1 MTEHQAPHDI
11 ASRIAALHAGDPE
24 FARAVPSPDV
34 ADAIG
39 RQDGLTGA
47 IAAAMHGYA
56 DRPALAR
63 RSYRLVRDPAT
74 GRRTRELLPVFE
86 TLTYAE
92 LWQRVGRLAAAWA
105 HGGDGPRAEGT
116 GGPRAGGARGAD
128 GLHAERAHGA
138 SGLRAE
144 EFVATLGFTGVDYAV
159 IDLACMYLGAV
170 SVPLPTGSSAER
182 LAPVVAETGPRI
194 LAADTGSLDAAV
206 GAVLASDS
214 IERLVVFD
222 YDPQV
227 DGERE
232 AFEAAVAALAGRAE
246 VVPLADE
253 VDRGTRLPGVDPY
266 EDGDP
271 DRLAGLIYTSGS
283 TGTPKGAIFTAAML
297 TRMWQNARGGL
308 NAGGGS
314 GTPVFVLHFM
324 PMSHVNG
331 RAWLVNGLAAGGT
344 GYFAARG
351 DMSTLFEDIRL
362 ARPTVLSLVPRI
374 CDMVYQRHQLEAD
387 RIGRTGTPRPEAEA
401 AASALVR
408 DSLLGGRIVFA
419 LCGSAPL
426 SEAMHTFTA
435 ALLGTPVIDC
445 YGSTETTRAIVV
457 DQQIRRPPVTGYRL
471 ADVPELGYFSTDKP
485 YPRGELRVKSVGLFP
500 GYYRQPETTAR
511 AFDEDGYYRTGDV
524 FAETAPGRLVY
535 VDRTNNVVKLSQG
548 EFIAVSGLE
557 ALYTTSP
564 YIAQI
569 YVYGSGEQAFPLAVV
584 VPDAER
590 LGEADD
596 DTVRAAVLDS
606 LRELAHG
613 AGLNAY
619 EIPHDVLVERQPFT
633 LTNGLL
639 SGVGKLLRPVLKE
652 RYGPRLERL
661 YADIA
666 SGRAGRIAALRAAGR
681 EVTPLE
687 AVRTAAQITLGCPAS
702 LVRDEAAF
710 TDLGG
715 DSLSAHTFST
725 VLEQIL
731 DEEVPIQVILQP
743 SSTLARM
750 ADWLGAAR
758 AAREPRPTFASVHGA
773 GAHEVRAADLTLDR
787 FVAPRLLTAGRGARR
802 APADVR
808 NVLLTGATGYLGRF
822 LAVERL
828 RRAEETGGRLT
839 CLVRA
844 ADDGAARQRV
854 RECLR
859 AASAD
864 GTDRTDGTDPVVRA
878 EASGTDRTDR
888 TDRTHGADWFD
899 TVAEK
904 HLTVLAADLSAPRL
918 GLAEAVW
925 EELAEQTDQIVHAA
939 ALVNHVLPYQRLFAP
954 NVVATAELIE
964 LALTGRAKRFAQV
977 STVAA
982 ALLPDGSFLDESA
995 DIRTAYP
1002 VRSLDGSDAN
1012 GYATS
1017 KWAGEVL
1024 LREAHERTGLP
1035 VTVFRPD
1042 MVLAHRTLPGEL
1054 NLTDRFSRL
1063 LLTVLTTGMAP
1074 RSFYELDRDG
1084 GRQRAHYSGLPVDF
1098 TAAAITALSAEDGS
1112 GDDGYVTYNTVN
1124 AHDDGIS
1131 WDAFV
1136 DWLIDAGH
1144 PITRF
1149 DDHRQWHMRT
1159 EAALRGLPDHQRRL
1173 SLLPLMRAYAR
1184 PGAPRPGSAVPAARF
1199 STAVGTSGAGGAEG
1213 GVPSLTPAFI
1223 AKCVAD
1229 LRRHGL
1235 L

>member
-1 MTEHQAPHDI
+1 MSEHQAGHDV

-24 FARAVPSPDV
+24 FAGAVPSPDV

-39 RQDGLTGA
+39 RQDGLMGV

-63 RSYRLVRDPAT
+63 RAGRVVRDPAT
-74 GRRTRELLPVFE
+74 GRRTRELLPVFD

-105 HGGDGPRAEGT
+105 DGPDCL
-116 GGPRAGGARGAD
+116 RAGD
-128 GLHAERAHGA
+128 
-138 SGLRAE
+138 
-144 EFVATLGFTGVDYAV
+144 FVATLGFTGVDYAV

-170 SVPLPTGSSAER
+170 SVPLPTGSSAAR

-194 LAADTGSLDAAV
+194 LAADVGSLDAAV

-222 YDPQV
+222 YDPRV
-227 DGERE
+227 DDDRE
-232 AFEAAVAALAGRAE
+232 AFESAGGRLSGRAE
-246 VVPLADE
+246 VVPLVDE
-253 VDRGTRLPGVDPY
+253 VGRGARLPAAEPY

-271 DRLAGLIYTSGS
+271 DRLVGLIYTSGS
-283 TGTPKGAIFTAAML
+283 TGTPKGAIYTASMI

-314 GTPVFVLHFM
+314 GTPVFVLHYT

-351 DMSTLFEDIRL
+351 DMSTLFDDIRL
-362 ARPTVLSLVPRI
+362 SRPTVFSLVPRI
-374 CDMVYQRHQLEAD
+374 CDMVYQRYLLEAD
-387 RIGRTGTPRPEAEA
+387 RLGRTGTPRPRAEA

-408 DSLLGGRIVFA
+408 DSMLGGRIVFA

-435 ALLGTPVIDC
+435 SLLGTRIIDC

-457 DQQIRRPPVTGYRL
+457 DQEVRCPPVTGYRL

-485 YPRGELRVKSVGLFP
+485 HPRGELRVKSVGLFP
-500 GYYRQPETTAR
+500 GYYQQPEVTAR

-535 VDRTNNVVKLSQG
+535 VDRMNNVVKLSQG

-557 ALYTTSP
+557 ALYATSP
-564 YIAQI
+564 DIAQI
-569 YVYGSGEQAFPLAVV
+569 YVYGSSEQAFPLAVV

-590 LGEADD
+590 LGRADD
-596 DTVRAAVLDS
+596 AAVRAAVLDS

-613 AGLNAY
+613 AGLHAY
-619 EIPHDVLVERQPFT
+619 EIPHDVVVERQPFT
-633 LTNGLL
+633 VANGLL
-639 SGVGKLLRPVLKE
+639 SGVGKVLRPALKE
-652 RYGPRLERL
+652 HYGPRLERL

-666 SGRAGRIAALRAAGR
+666 AGRAGQIAALRAAGG

-687 AVRTAAQITLGCPAS
+687 AVRAAAQITLGCPSS
-702 LVRDEAAF
+702 LVRAEAAF

-743 SSTLARM
+743 SSTLARI
-750 ADWLGAAR
+750 ADRLGSAR
-758 AAREPRPTFASVHGA
+758 DAREPRPTVASVHG
-773 GAHEVRAADLTLDR
+773 GDAHEVRAVDLALDR
-787 FVAPRLLTAGRGARR
+787 FVDGRLLAAGRGARGGQ
-802 APADVR
+802 ASVQ

-822 LAVERL
+822 LAVDRL
-828 RRAEETGGRLT
+828 RRVAETGGRLT
-839 CLVRA
+839 CLARA
-844 ADDGAARQRV
+844 ADDVAARQRV
-854 RECLR
+854 LACLR
-859 AASAD
+859 GAVAD
-864 GTDRTDGTDPVVRA
+864 HT
-878 EASGTDRTDR
+878 
-888 TDRTHGADWFD
+888 DWFD
-899 TVAEK
+899 AAAAR
-904 HLTVLAADLSAPRL
+904 HLTVLAADVSAPRL
-918 GLAEAVW
+918 GLTETAW
-925 EELAEQTDQIVHAA
+925 ESLAGQTDQIVHAA
-939 ALVNHVLPYQRLFAP
+939 ALVNHVLPYHRLFAP
-954 NVVATAELIE
+954 NVAATAELIE
-964 LALTGRAKRFAQV
+964 LALTGRAKRFAYV

-982 ALLPDGSFLDESA
+982 AMLPDGSFLDETA
-995 DIRTAYP
+995 DVRTASP
-1002 VRSLDGSDAN
+1002 VRPLDDSDAN

-1042 MVLAHRTLPGEL
+1042 MILAHSSLPGGL

-1063 LLTVLTTGMAP
+1063 LLSVLTTGMAP
-1074 RSFYELDRDG
+1074 RSFYRLDRDG
-1084 GRQRAHYSGLPVDF
+1084 GRRRAHYSGLPVDF
-1098 TAAAITALSAEDGS
+1098 TAAAITSLSAGNE
-1112 GDDGYVTYNTVN
+1112 DGYVTYNTVN

-1131 WDAFV
+1131 WDEFV

-1149 DDHRQWHMRT
+1149 DDHRQWHMRA

-1184 PGAPRPGSAVPAARF
+1184 PGVPRAGSAVPASRF
-1199 STAVGTSGAGGAEG
+1199 STAVGALGVGEG
-1213 GVPSLTPAFI
+1213 RVPSLSPPYI

-1229 LRRHGL
+1229 LRLHGL

>member
-1 MTEHQAPHDI
+1 MSEQQAGHDVV
-11 ASRIAALHAGDPE
+11 SRIAALRAGDPE

-34 ADAIG
+34 ADAIS
-39 RQDGLTGA
+39 RQEGLVGV

-63 RSYRLVRDPAT
+63 RSSRIVRDPAT
-74 GRRTRELLPVFE
+74 GRRTRELLPAFE

-105 HGGDGPRAEGT
+105 DGT
-116 GGPRAGGARGAD
+116 D
-128 GLHAERAHGA
+128 
-138 SGLRAE
+138 GLRAK

-170 SVPLPTGSSAER
+170 SVPLPTGSSAAR

-206 GAVLASDS
+206 GAVLASDTV
-214 IERLVVFD
+214 ERLVVFD

-227 DGERE
+227 DDERE
-232 AFEAAVAALAGRAE
+232 AFEAARARLSGRAE
-246 VVPLADE
+246 VVPLAAE
-253 VDRGTRLPGVDPY
+253 VERGARLPDLEPY

-283 TGTPKGAIFTAAML
+283 TGTPKGAIFTAAMI

-314 GTPVFVLHFM
+314 ATPVLVVHYM

-344 GYFAARG
+344 GYFAARS
-351 DMSTLFEDIRL
+351 DMSTLFDDIRL
-362 ARPTVLSLVPRI
+362 VRPTVLSLVPRI
-374 CDMVYQRHQLEAD
+374 CDMVYQRYLLEAD

-408 DSLLGGRIVFA
+408 DSMLGGRIVFA

-435 ALLGTPVIDC
+435 ALLGTRIIDC

-457 DQQIRRPPVTGYRL
+457 DQEIRRPPVTGYRL

-500 GYYRQPETTAR
+500 GYYQQPETTAR

-557 ALYTTSP
+557 ALYATSP
-564 YIAQI
+564 DIAQI
-569 YVYGSGEQAFPLAVV
+569 YVYGSSEQAFPLAVV

-590 LGEADD
+590 LGRADD
-596 DTVRAAVLDS
+596 DTVRSTVLDS

-613 AGLNAY
+613 AGLHAY

-633 LTNGLL
+633 VTNGLL
-639 SGVGKLLRPVLKE
+639 SGVGKPLRPALKE
-652 RYGPRLERL
+652 QYGPRLERL

-666 SGRAGRIAALRAAGR
+666 AGRAGQIAALRAAGR

-702 LVRDEAAF
+702 LVRAEAAF

-731 DEEVPIQVILQP
+731 DEEVPIQLILRP
-743 SSTLARM
+743 SSTLARI
-750 ADWLGAAR
+750 AERLGAAR
-758 AAREPRPTFASVHGA
+758 DAREPRPTFASVHGG
-773 GAHEVRAADLTLDR
+773 GAREVRAADLALDR
-787 FVAPRLLTAGRGARR
+787 FVDARLLAAGRGART
-802 APADVR
+802 APAAAR

-822 LAVERL
+822 LAVDLL
-828 RRAEETGGRLT
+828 RRAAGTGGRLT
-839 CLVRA
+839 CLARA
-844 ADDGAARQRV
+844 ADDAAARQRV
-854 RECLR
+854 VECLR
-859 AASAD
+859 AAAAD
-864 GTDRTDGTDPVVRA
+864 DP
-878 EASGTDRTDR
+878 
-888 TDRTHGADWFD
+888 ADWFD
-899 TVAEK
+899 AAAER
-904 HLTVLAADLSAPRL
+904 HLTVLAADVSAPRL
-918 GLAEAVW
+918 GLAEAEW
-925 EELAEQTDQIVHAA
+925 EALADRTDEIVHAA

-954 NVVATAELIE
+954 NVTATAELIG
-964 LALTGRAKRFAQV
+964 LALTGRAKRFAYV

-995 DIRTAYP
+995 DIRTASP
-1002 VRSLDGSDAN
+1002 VRPLDDSDAN

-1042 MVLAHRTLPGEL
+1042 MILAHSTLPGGL

-1063 LLTVLTTGMAP
+1063 LLSILTTGMAP
-1074 RSFYELDRDG
+1074 RSFYELDGDG
-1084 GRQRAHYSGLPVDF
+1084 GRRRAHYSGLPVDF
-1098 TAAAITALSAEDGS
+1098 TAAAIASLSAGNENGNAN
-1112 GDDGYVTYNTVN
+1112 GEDGYVTYNTVN

-1149 DDHRQWHMRT
+1149 DDHHQWHMRA

-1184 PGAPRPGSAVPAARF
+1184 PGVPRAGSAVPASRF
-1199 STAVGTSGAGGAEG
+1199 STAVAGLGAGEGSEG
-1213 GVPSLTPAFI
+1213 GVPSLSPAYI

-1229 LRRHGL
+1229 LRLHGL

>member
-1 MTEHQAPHDI
+1 MSEHQAGHDV

-34 ADAIG
+34 ADAIS
-39 RQDGLTGA
+39 RRDGLMGV

-63 RSYRLVRDPAT
+63 RAGRVVRDPAT
-74 GRRTRELLPVFE
+74 GRHTRELLPAFD

-105 HGGDGPRAEGT
+105 DGT
-116 GGPRAGGARGAD
+116 D
-128 GLHAERAHGA
+128 
-138 SGLRAE
+138 GLRAGD
-144 EFVATLGFTGVDYAV
+144 FVATLGFTGVDYAV

-170 SVPLPTGSSAER
+170 SVPLPTGSSAAR

-194 LAADTGSLDAAV
+194 LAADVGSLDAAV
-206 GAVLASDS
+206 GAVLASGS

-222 YDPQV
+222 YDPRV
-227 DGERE
+227 DDDRE
-232 AFEAAVAALAGRAE
+232 AFESAGGRLSGRAE
-246 VVPLADE
+246 VVSLSDE
-253 VDRGTRLPGVDPY
+253 VDRGARLPAVEPY

-283 TGTPKGAIFTAAML
+283 TGTPKGAIYTASMI

-314 GTPVFVLHFM
+314 GTPVLVLHYM

-344 GYFAARG
+344 GYFAARS
-351 DMSTLFEDIRL
+351 DMSTLFDDIRL
-362 ARPTVLSLVPRI
+362 SRPTVLSLVPRI
-374 CDMVYQRHQLEAD
+374 CDMVYQRYLLEAD
-387 RIGRTGTPRPEAEA
+387 RLGRTGTPRPEAEA

-408 DSLLGGRIVFA
+408 DGMLGGRIVFA

-435 ALLGTPVIDC
+435 SLLGTPIIDC

-457 DQQIRRPPVTGYRL
+457 DQVVRCPPVTGYRL

-485 YPRGELRVKSVGLFP
+485 HPRGELRVKSVGLFP
-500 GYYRQPETTAR
+500 GYYQQPEVTAR

-535 VDRTNNVVKLSQG
+535 VDRMNNVVKLSQG

-557 ALYTTSP
+557 ALYATSP
-564 YIAQI
+564 DIAQI
-569 YVYGSGEQAFPLAVV
+569 YVYGSSEQAFPLAVV
-584 VPDAER
+584 VPDTER
-590 LGEADD
+590 LGQADD
-596 DTVRAAVLDS
+596 AAVRAAVLDS

-613 AGLNAY
+613 AGLHAY
-619 EIPHDVLVERQPFT
+619 EIPHDVVVERQPFT
-633 LTNGLL
+633 VANGLL
-639 SGVGKLLRPVLKE
+639 SGVGKILRPVLKE
-652 RYGPRLERL
+652 HYGPRLERL

-666 SGRAGRIAALRAAGR
+666 AGRAGQIAALRAAGD

-687 AVRTAAQITLGCPAS
+687 AVRAAAQITLGCPAS
-702 LVRDEAAF
+702 LVRAEAAF

-743 SSTLARM
+743 SSTLARI
-750 ADWLGAAR
+750 ADRLGSAR
-758 AAREPRPTFASVHGA
+758 DARESRPTFASVHGG
-773 GAHEVRAADLTLDR
+773 GAHEVRAADLALDR
-787 FVAPRLLTAGRGARR
+787 FVDGRLLATGRGARGG
-802 APADVR
+802 PASVH
-808 NVLLTGATGYLGRF
+808 NVLVTGATGYLGRF
-822 LAVERL
+822 LAVDWL
-828 RRAEETGGRLT
+828 RRVSETGGRLT
-839 CLVRA
+839 CLARA

-854 RECLR
+854 LACLR
-859 AASAD
+859 AAVPD
-864 GTDRTDGTDPVVRA
+864 HT
-878 EASGTDRTDR
+878 
-888 TDRTHGADWFD
+888 DWFD
-899 TVAEK
+899 AAAAR
-904 HLTVLAADLSAPRL
+904 HLTVLAADVSAPRL
-918 GLAEAVW
+918 GLAKTAW
-925 EELAEQTDQIVHAA
+925 ESLAEQTDQIVHAA
-939 ALVNHVLPYQRLFAP
+939 ALVNHVLPYHRLFAP
-954 NVVATAELIE
+954 NVAATAELIE
-964 LALTGRAKRFAQV
+964 LALTGRAKRFAYV

-982 ALLPDGSFLDESA
+982 AMLPDGSFLDESA
-995 DIRTAYP
+995 DVRTASP
-1002 VRSLDGSDAN
+1002 VRPLDDSDAN

-1042 MVLAHRTLPGEL
+1042 MILAHSGLPGGL

-1063 LLTVLTTGMAP
+1063 LLSVLTTGMAP

-1084 GRQRAHYSGLPVDF
+1084 GRRRAHYSGLPVDF
-1098 TAAAITALSAEDGS
+1098 TAAAITTLSAGNE
-1112 GDDGYVTYNTVN
+1112 DGYVTYNTVN

-1131 WDAFV
+1131 WDEFV

-1149 DDHRQWHMRT
+1149 DDHRQWHMRA

-1184 PGAPRPGSAVPAARF
+1184 PGVPRAGSAVPASRF
-1199 STAVGTSGAGGAEG
+1199 SAAVAALGVGEG
-1213 GVPSLTPAFI
+1213 RVPSLSPSYI

-1229 LRRHGL
+1229 LRLHGL